1 MINMIKADLYK
12 MRKSITMKVV
22 FLITLICS
30 ILMALMSYFI
40 ADGSLSDTYSGITFL
55 FADANMTSI
64 LGSVLA
70 AVFICSDFENKVIS
84 TEISSGTS
92 RFTIIIG
99 KIISY
104 FIAIVVIMIPYA
116 IVSIGGVISGNE
128 FSMGQGVGF
137 LNLLQSGQSSS
148 LSAND
153 ILKLILVA
161 LVLIVV
167 YLGQFIVCVP
177 IAFKVKK
184 PVIVV
189 AVYYTFTI
197 VVAQLSNLAAKSDAF
212 NNVLSLTP
220 YGGKYSFLTLE
231 SSGGDIVKALVV
243 SIIFIAIIGAIAYLL
258 FRKEEVK

>member
-104 FIAIVVIMIPYA
+104 FIAVSIIMLPYA
-116 IVSIGGVISGNE
+116 IVSIIGVLLKKNFSIS
-128 FSMGQGVGF
+128 QGVGF
-137 LNLLQSGQSSS
+137 FNLLQSSQNISFST
-148 LSAND
+148 ND
-153 ILKLILVA
+153 VLKLIVVA

-167 YLGQFIVCVP
+167 YLGQFIICIP
-177 IAFKVKK
+177 ITFKVKK

-189 AVYYTFTI
+189 AVYYAFT
-197 VVAQLSNLAAKSDAF
+197 VAMAQISNLAAKSDAF
-212 NNVLSLTP
+212 NNILSCTP
-220 YGGKYSFLTLE
+220 YGNKYLFLTLE
-231 SSGGDIVKALVV
+231 SSCGDIVKALVV
-243 SIIFIAIIGAIAYLL
+243 SIIFVIFISIISYLL